1 MQYVSIDR
9 FCAMA
14 KPIWRKEK
22 KEKHTETVRNS
33 SNSPHSKP
41 QDLDVPRWPSSTR
54 PWASPNIETCWQVQ
68 CKNEV
73 CLCHKVSFWQKT
85 RVTLG
90 GRTASK
96 GVPLTTASILHIAW
110 AMQSYED
117 PRRAM
122 QSYPMSHLLPSHAEY
137 LPLWPRGVVTGG
149 QRHLQNKLPR
159 TEIKASTGFNS
170 DIRRPSYA
178 TWVPPEAGFDVE
190 ARPHLSSHSLRQ
202 CVASELQR
210 VMVRMLHW
218 CAAETNAF
226 TLWIIVNHC
235 DLSIRSLR
243 HAVLHLA
250 SSLKVFWHLTSF
262 DYSVD
267 YSVDANTVSPTVP

>member
-1 MQYVSIDR
+1 M
-9 FCAMA
+9 
-14 KPIWRKEK
+14 
-22 KEKHTETVRNS
+22 
-33 SNSPHSKP
+33 
-41 QDLDVPRWPSSTR
+41 
-54 PWASPNIETCWQVQ
+54 Q

-117 PRRAM
+117 LRRAM

-210 VMVRMLHW
+210 IMVRMLHW
-218 CAAETNAF
+218 NKC
-226 TLWIIVNHC
+226 IYIVNHC
-235 DLSIRSLR
+235 DLSNPLSQARCG
-243 HAVLHLA
+243 
-250 SSLKVFWHLTSF
+250 SSGILIESILTLKNLTSF

-267 YSVDANTVSPTVP
+267 ANAV